1 MDKLKEIVESVHFVN
16 ELWVFII
23 PCVLMAV
30 DVATGTLNAWKN
42 NDLKS
47 YKMREGLVKKCGEII
62 ILGIGELFSVG
73 MILPVYVMGGVSL
86 YVIFM
91 EAVSICENLH
101 KMGVPIPAFISK
113 VLSNAKNELEGK
125 VKNDE
130 SGDSDR

>member
-113 VLSNAKNELEGK
+113 VLSNAQNELEGK